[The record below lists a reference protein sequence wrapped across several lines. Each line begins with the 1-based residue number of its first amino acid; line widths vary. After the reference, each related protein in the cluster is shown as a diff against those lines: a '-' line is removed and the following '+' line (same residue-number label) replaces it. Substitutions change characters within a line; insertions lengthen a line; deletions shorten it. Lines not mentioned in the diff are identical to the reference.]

1 MDSVGEFIF
10 FVSLE
15 KEKYNIY
22 LIVRDNRNMGNNGE
36 VFLLIIEL
44 GLLYLEWELRVEIKI
59 VIFEDF
65 C

>member
-59 VIFEDF
+59 IIFEDF